1 MADMRW
7 QKFLNKVRSPMMR
20 RGDYTLEH
28 VDKFYSALGR
38 PFRKDKIIHVAGTNA
53 KGTVTFKLA
62 RMLELSGFKTGLFL
76 SPHLFSWRERVQ
88 VNSQLITKEY
98 CGDFFMEYERL
109 REKIGIELSFFEF
122 FTVMGLKYFN
132 DVGADFAVV
141 EVGLGGRLDAT
152 NIIDAS
158 ILSIITSISLDHTQT
173 LGTTREQIAGNLS
186 YYDRGEMRNY

>member
-1 MADMRW
+1 
-7 QKFLNKVRSPMMR
+7 
-20 RGDYTLEH
+20 
-28 VDKFYSALGR
+28 
-38 PFRKDKIIHVAGTNA
+38 
-53 KGTVTFKLA
+53 
-62 RMLELSGFKTGLFL
+62 
-76 SPHLFSWRERVQ
+76 
-88 VNSQLITKEY
+88 
-98 CGDFFMEYERL
+98 MEYERL

-173 LGTTREQIAGNLS
+173 LGTTREQIAGNVS
-186 YYDRGEMRNY
+186 CYDRGEMRNY